1 MTVRP
6 PTLRVRYRYILA
18 SVSPPYREIEPKKMH
33 RAIHEAVTSLHGDA
47 QAAVITMGV
56 MGVGGGSAILR
67 CQRGC
72 EHLLRLALSTVTA
85 VDGVTVSL
93 SPVAV
98 SGTMKAL
105 RKKIPASPAFHYEG
119 EREIGGRL
127 YAEWLAEDGKI
138 DFIAKGIRTEE
149 TLYII
154 HDEMEDMSYATA
166 ISDGI

>member
-18 SVSPPYREIEPKKMH
+18 SVSPPYREIDPKRTH
-33 RAIHEAVTSLHGDA
+33 RAISEAVTALYGDA
-47 QAAVITMGV
+47 QAAEIQVGV
-56 MGVGGGSAILR
+56 MGVENGSAILR

-72 EHLLRLALSTVTA
+72 EHLLKLALSTVTG
-85 VDGVTVSL
+85 VDGMRLSL

-105 RKKIPASPAFHYEG
+105 KKKIPSSIAFRYEG
-119 EREIGGRL
+119 EREIGGRP
-127 YAEWLAEDGKI
+127 YAEWRAEDGRI

-154 HDEMEDMSYATA
+154 HDEMEEMSYAAA
-166 ISDGI
+166 ISNGI

>member
-6 PTLRVRYRYILA
+6 PTLRIRYRYLLA
-18 SVSPPYREIEPKKMH
+18 SVAPPYREIDPKKMH
-33 RAIHEAVTSLHGDA
+33 RALHEAVTSLYGDA
-47 QAAVITMGV
+47 QASEIKMGV
-56 MGVGGGSAILR
+56 MRVGGGVAILR
-67 CQRGC
+67 CQRGR
-72 EHLLRLALSTVTA
+72 EQLLGLALSTVTS
-85 VDGVTVSL
+85 VDGVRVTL

-98 SGTMKAL
+98 SGTMKTL
-105 RKKIPASPAFHYEG
+105 REKIPASPAFRYGG

-127 YAEWLAEDGKI
+127 YAEWRAEDGRI

-154 HDEMEDMSYATA
+154 HDEMEDMSYAAA